1 MDTLR
6 LAESRVKAVISDR
19 FEEAVAAGDLA
30 SVERFFKLFPL
41 VNMHQEGLEKFT
53 TKHLCIKL
61 VKGSA
66 NLVLTVKLHKRGPL
80 LQKAGHPFPC
90 YLASP
95 VLPSCLLPRQVAH
108 RLSK

>member
-1 MDTLR
+1 MEECEFYCIHWNLSRDVRRDGSIDASVDTLR

-19 FEEAVAAGDLA
+19 FDEAVAAGDLA

-61 VKGSA
+61 VNGSTYSIHI
-66 NLVLTVKLHKRGPL
+66 VYVITT
-80 LQKAGHPFPC
+80 
-90 YLASP
+90 
-95 VLPSCLLPRQVAH
+95 
-108 RLSK
+108 